1 MRSLQIYKDVYLWRK
16 YGDSALV
23 FFVFVFSGLLLK
35 YIFDLYLITFDYFS
49 RNGRMQEATLIFELI
64 LVSKL
69 ILYFWV
75 SFLKNS
81 DE

>member
-16 YGDSALV
+16 YGDSSLV
-23 FFVFVFSGLLLK
+23 FFVFSGLLLK
-35 YIFDLYLITFDYFS
+35 YIFDLYLITFYYFS
-49 RNGRMQEATLIFELI
+49 RNARTQEATLIFELI

-81 DE
+81 DK